1 MRSIGTRI
9 GLWVLGLPAFGIF
22 SLLVA
27 LYSYGG
33 PSFVTPVIPWAISGT
48 GALVFLWQ
56 GMKSS
61 ATKKLDFLNEYAFS
75 PLRNMVAI
83 DEPARARNSLAARK
97 TGEILEILKS
107 NGKYLLFRFYPKK
120 LLSQGKILTDHAEE
134 FLTLWDLLYNEAH
147 RVVPK
152 DKELERLFGGTV
164 DFGVIIYRAG
174 IDNRYNDAYFSSEK
188 KGGADTFLG
197 KFKADNPG
205 KLERLVALNG
215 TLLGEAASIAK
226 LLDEFMRANLL
237 GLLSPSQF

>member
-27 LYSYGG
+27 LYSYAG
-33 PSFVTPVIPWAISGT
+33 PSFVTQVIPWAISGT

-107 NGKYLLFRFYPKK
+107 NGKYLLLDRKSTRLNSSHLVISYAVFCLKK
-120 LLSQGKILTDHAEE
+120 KNNHITDDILPALRKAGVTEDQIDQMLVRNPRII
-134 FLTLWDLLYNEAH
+134 FEA
-147 RVVPK
+147 RT
-152 DKELERLFGGTV
+152 TV
-164 DFGVIIYRAG
+164 QA
-174 IDNRYNDAYFSSEK
+174 
-188 KGGADTFLG
+188 
-197 KFKADNPG
+197 
-205 KLERLVALNG
+205 
-215 TLLGEAASIAK
+215 
-226 LLDEFMRANLL
+226 
-237 GLLSPSQF
+237 